1 MNTAYIGLGTN
12 IEPRKKYL
20 DEALEQMKKASIT
33 ICKQSSVY
41 ETAPV
46 GYADQADFLNMVIEA
61 KTSLSSFSLLDR
73 LQEIERMLGRK
84 REIRYGPRTIDLDIL
99 LYNQENSEIERLIL
113 PHPRMAE
120 RAFVLIPLKEIA
132 PDLHI
137 QAFGKTVRGLVEE
150 LNEEDLEGV
159 RKWKNP

>member
-84 REIRYGPRTIDLDIL
+84 REIRFGPRTIDLDIL

-150 LNEEDLEGV
+150 LNKEDLEGV

>member
-150 LNEEDLEGV
+150 LNKEDLEGV

>member
-61 KTSLSSFSLLDR
+61 KTSLSSFSLLER

-150 LNEEDLEGV
+150 LNKEDLEGV